1 MNVYIKQLTGS
12 AICRLASKPRGNS
25 TVQRLQCNSSAI
37 KTQHRTT
44 EKIHCFSPTP
54 QRDTTECHIQSSP
67 HTMSAPVTPLEEG
80 IFGVGHITQ
89 ACCNQTPSQ
98 LSMFKKSQ
106 LGGDPFFFFT
116 FTTQHNHYIFNV
128 QLLADACRSNIKS
141 ATSQSELCCNNVYIY
156 DILTLNLTSPSS
168 RSGNW

>member
-25 TVQRLQCNSSAI
+25 TVQRLQCNSSVI

-44 EKIHCFSPTP
+44 EKIHYFSPAP

-89 ACCNQTPSQ
+89 ACCNLTPSQ
-98 LSMFKKSQ
+98 LPMIKKSQ
-106 LGGDPFFFFT
+106 FGRDPFT
-116 FTTQHNHYIFNV
+116 FTLGHRLLHFIV
-128 QLLADACRSNIKS
+128 QLLTEACHSNIRS
-141 ATSQSELCCNNVYIY
+141 ATSLIQSVVTTYTCKIY
-156 DILTLNLTSPSS
+156 PHSKSNH
-168 RSGNW
+168 